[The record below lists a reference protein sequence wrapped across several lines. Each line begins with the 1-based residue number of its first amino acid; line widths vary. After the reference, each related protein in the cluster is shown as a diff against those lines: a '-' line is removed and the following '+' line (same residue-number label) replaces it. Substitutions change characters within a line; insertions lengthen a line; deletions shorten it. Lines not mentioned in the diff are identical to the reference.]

1 MDVIDD
7 EGRLF
12 GTVNVVDALAVLLVL
27 AVLVAGAALVV
38 GGSDGPAETVAT
50 THVTLDLGTQ
60 PAFIVTELNE
70 GDTYS
75 PGSNSQLT
83 VTDVHLTPQDG
94 ATNVLLRAELEG
106 ATTDDGIEYD
116 GAPPRLGRTLS
127 IVTNRYEVE
136 GQIRAVGGGADLA
149 RAEPTVVLRATLGAQ
164 AARTLAPGDE
174 IRVAGRTVATV
185 EDRAVYAATAS
196 PTTNTSMVSDQRVVY
211 IETTLAAH
219 RQQGQPRF
227 GGQPI
232 RSGQPITLPGD
243 GYTVTGT
250 IERVGGGLQRGEA
263 EVLLQDTIDI
273 ETADRL
279 AEGDTADIAGTT
291 TATVEHVE
299 LYGTG
304 DPEQKRAFLGLS
316 LATVD
321 YGERPQFGQTPLQT
335 GRSITVQTPE
345 YTLAGP
351 IERVGHLQPRGTAT
365 TRTVTLRMTELREE
379 FAAAIE
385 PGMTEQVDGQQV
397 AEITDVDVGPSTVI
411 VTGEGGNYSVYDHPY
426 NRDVTI
432 TAEVR
437 VRETTTGPQFK
448 GRPIRQ
454 QDTITLDLES
464 LTVRGTVVRIR

>member
-1 MDVIDD
+1 MEVIDD

-27 AVLVAGAALVV
+27 AVLVAGVALVF
-38 GGSDGPAETVAT
+38 GGSDEPTETTDTDT

-60 PAFIVTELNE
+60 PAYILTELNE

-75 PGSNSQLT
+75 PTSNAQLT

-94 ATNVLLRAELEG
+94 ATNVTLRAELEG
-106 ATTDDGIEYD
+106 STTDDGIAYD
-116 GAPPRLGRTLS
+116 DAPPRLGRTLS

-149 RAEPTVVLRATLGAQ
+149 RTDPTVVLRATLGAQ

-174 IRVAGRTVATV
+174 IRVAGRTVATID
-185 EDRAVYAATAS
+185 DRAVYA
-196 PTTNTSMVSDQRVVY
+196 TTDPDQRVVY
-211 IETTLAAH
+211 LETTLAAH

-250 IERVGGGLQRGEA
+250 IERVGGGIERGEA
-263 EVLLQDTIDI
+263 DVLLQDTIDI

-291 TATVEHVE
+291 TAIVEHVE

-304 DPEQKRAFLGLS
+304 DPEQKRAFVGLS

-321 YGERPQFGQTPLQT
+321 YGERPQFGQTPLQA
-335 GRSITVQTPE
+335 GRSVTVQTPE

-379 FAAAIE
+379 FASAIE
-385 PGMTEQVDGQQV
+385 PGMVEQVDGQQV
-397 AEITDVDVGPSTVI
+397 AEITDVDVEPSTVI
-411 VTGEGGNYSVYDHPY
+411 VTGDRGNYSVYDHPY